1 MMALFNN
8 TETSSNIRLQYQ
20 MCSKKTPLHTFIGLF
35 LRAPLQ
41 RRNVYRTSDVQRSIL
56 RFWEAHRLWGSG

>member
-20 MCSKKTPLHTFIGLF
+20 MCSKKNATSY
-35 LRAPLQ
+35 
-41 RRNVYRTSDVQRSIL
+41 VYRAFLACSFAASKCLPHFRCTTINIAIL
-56 RFWEAHRLWGSG
+56 GGT